1 MIYVTEMKA
10 ANIGQ
15 MLETIDG
22 TDKGTIELK
31 DAFGVRVY
39 WKCSGSE
46 FLDYKDVDRGWS
58 GIKFVD

>member
-1 MIYVTEMKA
+1 MIYVTEMKS

-15 MLETIDG
+15 KLETIDG
-22 TDKGTIELK
+22 TDKGIIELK

-39 WKCSGSE
+39 WKGIGSE

-58 GIKFVD
+58 GIKFVN